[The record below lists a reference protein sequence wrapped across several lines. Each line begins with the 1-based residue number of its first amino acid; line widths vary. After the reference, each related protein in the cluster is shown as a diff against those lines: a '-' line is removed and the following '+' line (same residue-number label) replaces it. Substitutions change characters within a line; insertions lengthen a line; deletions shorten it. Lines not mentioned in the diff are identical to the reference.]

1 MPLSILSYAPG
12 GNGFCPVRPSQANFS
27 EKARSMAATSARLA
41 LFWGL
46 RVSRSPEELPMI
58 PVPTAQD
65 RASLAQSLAWLKS
78 L

>member
-1 MPLSILSYAPG
+1 
-12 GNGFCPVRPSQANFS
+12 
-27 EKARSMAATSARLA
+27 MAATSARLA

-78 L
+78 LISNLFTAQIL

>member
-1 MPLSILSYAPG
+1 
-12 GNGFCPVRPSQANFS
+12 
-27 EKARSMAATSARLA
+27 MAATSARLA